1 MVRKVTRTIYTAE
14 VSYKM
19 YVNETQEIKEGT
31 FIKPGITPGN
41 RETDLAQAK
50 RSLEKCIGEYGK
62 LLDCQLLDTYA
73 DFYTMPLEEFII
85 HAERDARKRKKIR

>member
-1 MVRKVTRTIYTAE
+1 MVRNVTRTIYTAE

-31 FIKPGITPGN
+31 FIKHGITPGTA
-41 RETDLAQAK
+41 ETELAQAIK
-50 RSLEKCIGEYGK
+50 SLKKGIGKHGK
-62 LLDCQLLDTYA
+62 LLTYGLNATYA
-73 DFYTMPLEEFII
+73 DFYTMPLEEFIL

>member
-19 YVNETQEIKEGT
+19 YVNETEEIKEGI
-31 FIKPGITPGN
+31 FIKPGITPGTA
-41 RETDLAQAK
+41 ETELAQAR
-50 RSLEKCIGEYGK
+50 RSLKKCIGEYGK
-62 LLDCQLLDTYA
+62 LLDCKLLDTYA
-73 DFYTMPLEEFII
+73 DFYTIPLEEFIH

>member
-14 VSYKM
+14 VTYKM

-31 FIKPGITPGN
+31 FSKYGITPGSA
-41 RETDLAQAK
+41 ESELAQA
-50 RSLEKCIGEYGK
+50 RRQLEKSIGKYGK
-62 LLDCQLLDTYA
+62 LLDCQLFATYA

>member
-19 YVNETQEIKEGT
+19 YVNETQDIKEGT
-31 FIKPGITPGN
+31 FSKSGITPGTA
-41 RETDLAQAK
+41 ESELAQAR
-50 RSLEKCIGEYGK
+50 RSLEKCLGKDGK
-62 LLDCQLLDTYA
+62 LLDCQLLDTYV
-73 DFYTMPLEEFII
+73 DFYTMPLEEFIL

>member
-31 FIKPGITPGN
+31 FIKSGITPGSA
-41 RETDLAQAK
+41 ETELAQAIE
-50 RSLEKCIGEYGK
+50 SLKKCIGKHGK
-62 LLDCQLLDTYA
+62 LLAYRLNATYA
-73 DFYTMPLEEFII
+73 DFYTMPLEEFIL
-85 HAERDARKRKKIR
+85 HADRDARKRKKIR

>member
-14 VSYKM
+14 VAYKM
-19 YVNETQEIKEGT
+19 YVNETEEIKEGT
-31 FIKPGITPGN
+31 FIKPGITPGTA
-41 RETDLAQAK
+41 ETELAQAR
-50 RSLEKCIGEYGK
+50 RSLEKCLGKDGK

-73 DFYTMPLEEFII
+73 DFYTMPLEEFIL